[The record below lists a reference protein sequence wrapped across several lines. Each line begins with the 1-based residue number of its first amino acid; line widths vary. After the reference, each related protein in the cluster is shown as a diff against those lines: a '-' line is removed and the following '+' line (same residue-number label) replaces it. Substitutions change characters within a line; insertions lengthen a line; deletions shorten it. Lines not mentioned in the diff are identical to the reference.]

1 MIDSPVPA
9 PIGNMGQPIPRYDAR
24 AKVTGKAL
32 YAADVALPDV
42 AYAHLV
48 SSRIAKGRIKS
59 FDLTAA
65 RALPGVLDILTYE
78 TIGADIRKVKFFTEG
93 GAAANTVVPMS
104 SAAIAYAGQPIAMVL
119 AETFEAAQDAAYR
132 IGVEYEEEPAAAT
145 FDSKGTLEQQ
155 LADENKKHDDPKVGN
170 FAAAYEAAPV
180 KIDVSY
186 STPTQHHNPIEL
198 FATQC
203 VWNGPQLTVHEPSQN
218 IYGIKNGLAAQLGV
232 EPGQIRVISRY
243 TGGAF
248 GSKGS
253 LTQRTAI
260 VAIAA
265 RRLGRPVKLVPT
277 REQGFTIST
286 FRAETRQRVQ
296 LAATR
301 DGKLQALNHEGSEI
315 TSRADP
321 YAVAGTDAS
330 TRMYACPNVSSTVT
344 IVRADRS
351 TPGFMRAPAET
362 PYFFALESAMD
373 ELAVALNMDPV
384 ELRRVNDTRTE
395 PIKGLPYTSRAMM
408 ACFDRAAEAFGWKAR
423 NPAPGSK
430 REGDWLIGWGCA
442 ASAYPTQMAAA
453 AARVRV
459 FSDGRALV
467 ETAGHEI
474 GTGIYTIVA
483 QTASERLGVA
493 VDKVSVLLGDTDLP
507 PAPVA
512 GGSIS
517 AASVCTAVAQ
527 ACDSIRMRLGDDGK
541 PVADVIAALKDRG
554 LGALEDY
561 AESIPHG
568 VARDGVQALY
578 RGAAT
583 PMGGARM
590 KDRIQFAFG
599 AQFVEVRVHART
611 REIRTPRMVGAF
623 ASGRILNPRTAHS
636 QYMGGMIWGV
646 GSAIHEQTEID
657 PRMSRYVNA
666 NLADYMVPVNA
677 DVGEVQVI

>member
-1 MIDSPVPA
+1 MIDPAAPA

-24 AKVTGKAL
+24 AKVTGKAV
-32 YAADVALPDV
+32 YAADMALPDV
-42 AYAHLV
+42 AHAYLV

-65 RALPGVLDILTYE
+65 RALPGVLDIVTYE
-78 TIGADIRKVKFFTEG
+78 TIGGDIRKAKFSSEG
-93 GAAANTVVPMS
+93 GPAANSVVPLA
-104 SAAIAYAGQPIAMVL
+104 SAEIAYAGQPIAMVL
-119 AETFEAAQDAAYR
+119 AETLEVAQDAAYQ
-132 IGVEYEEEPAAAT
+132 IGVEYEEEPSAAT
-145 FDSKGTLEQQ
+145 FNSKGAVEQE
-155 LADENKKHDDPKVGN
+155 LAGQNKKHEDPKVGN

-180 KIDVSY
+180 KIDASY

-203 VWNGPQLTVHEPSQN
+203 VWNGAQLTVHEPSQN
-218 IYGIKNGLAAQLGV
+218 VYGIKNGLAIQLGI
-232 EPGQIRVISRY
+232 EPSQIRVISRY
-243 TGGAF
+243 VGGAF

-301 DGKLQALNHEGSEI
+301 EGKLQALNHEGSEV

-330 TRMYACPNVSSTVT
+330 TRMYACPNVASNVT

-373 ELAVALNMDPV
+373 ELAVALNMDPI
-384 ELRRVNDTRTE
+384 ELRRVNDTQTE

-408 ACFDRAAEAFGWKAR
+408 ACFDEAAAAFGWKAR

-430 REGDWLIGWGCA
+430 RDGDWLVGWGCA

-453 AARVRV
+453 TARVRV

-474 GTGIYTIVA
+474 GNGLYTVVA
-483 QTASERLGVA
+483 QTASERLGIA
-493 VDKVSVLLGDTDLP
+493 VDKVSVSLGDTDLP

-517 AASVCTAVAQ
+517 TASVCTVVAQ
-527 ACDSIRMRLGDDGK
+527 ACD
-541 PVADVIAALKDRG
+541 A
-554 LGALEDY
+554 
-561 AESIPHG
+561 
-568 VARDGVQALY
+568 
-578 RGAAT
+578 
-583 PMGGARM
+583 
-590 KDRIQFAFG
+590 
-599 AQFVEVRVHART
+599 
-611 REIRTPRMVGAF
+611 
-623 ASGRILNPRTAHS
+623 
-636 QYMGGMIWGV
+636 
-646 GSAIHEQTEID
+646 D
-657 PRMSRYVNA
+657 PRASWARRKTRCRRHGRDERSRHGRA
-666 NLADYMVPVNA
+666 
-677 DVGEVQVI
+677 